1 MVRQVSAN
9 DSIVAAATPIGEA
22 AIAVV
27 RVSGSLCQELCK
39 DALRVP
45 YPTPR
50 RSTLARYLDINESL
64 IDDVIFVFYEAKK
77 SYTGESSLE
86 ISSHGNPL
94 ISKKIIEDLVV
105 RGCRL
110 AEPGEYTKRAFL
122 SGRIDLTQ
130 AESVATLIKASSDRA
145 LEVARI
151 QLRGDLGKK
160 IRGLQSQLLDLQAN
174 LEAYIDFPEED
185 LPVEDMKGQ
194 SSALANLIAEVDHL
208 SQSAGCTQLLEA
220 GIRCLIV
227 GSPNAGKSS
236 LYNLL
241 CGEERAIVSEESG
254 TTRDYLSSRI
264 DVGPFM
270 VEMMDTAGL
279 CEGGSTVERLGIE
292 RTLQL
297 SEEADCFLFV
307 LDSTLPSPE
316 SVSKDLAKNINA
328 ENCLVLENKIDL
340 DNSKDFHDFL
350 PDFPHL
356 RLSLETGEGLDH
368 CRRAIELMMQKL
380 IPPPSEDCMIVN
392 ARHAANLAIS
402 GDFLREALRLL
413 LEDMSM
419 ELSLLEIT
427 SAIDALGEI
436 VGKTNNEDMLDRLFH
451 SFCIG
456 K

>member
-1 MVRQVSAN
+1 VSAN
-9 DSIVAAATPIGEA
+9 DSIVAAATPIGES
-22 AIAVV
+22 AIAVI
-27 RVSGSLCQELCK
+27 RVSGTLCQELCK

-50 RSTLARYLDINESL
+50 RSILAGYRDIEECL
-64 IDDVIFVFYEAKK
+64 IDDVIFVFYEEQN
-77 SYTGESSLE
+77 SYTGEPSLE

-94 ISKKIIEDLVV
+94 ITKKIIEDLVA

-122 SGRIDLTQ
+122 SGRMDLTQ
-130 AESVATLIKASSDRA
+130 AESVATLIKASSERA

-160 IRGLQSQLLDLQAN
+160 ISDLQSRLLDLQAN

-185 LPVEDMKGQ
+185 LPSEDIKGP
-194 SSALANLIAEVDHL
+194 SDALANLIAEVDHL
-208 SQSAGCTQLLEA
+208 SQSAGCAQLLEA

-241 CGEERAIVSEESG
+241 CGEQRAIVSEESG
-254 TTRDYLSSRI
+254 TTRDYLFSRI
-264 DVGPFM
+264 EIGPFM
-270 VEMMDTAGL
+270 VEMIDTAGL

-307 LDSTLPSPE
+307 LDSTLPFPD
-316 SVSKDLAKNINA
+316 SVGKVLAEKINA
-328 ENCLVLENKIDL
+328 ENCLIFENKIDL
-340 DNSKDFHDFL
+340 DDSQDLNNFQ
-350 PDFPHL
+350 HL
-356 RLSLETGEGLDH
+356 RLSLQTCEGLGD
-368 CRRAIELMMQKL
+368 CRTAIELMMQKL
-380 IPPPSEDCMIVN
+380 VPPPSDECMIVN

-402 GDFLREALRLL
+402 SDFLREAHRLL
-413 LEDMSM
+413 LEGLSI
-419 ELSLLEIT
+419 ELSILEIT
-427 SAIDALGEI
+427 SGIGALGEI

>member
-1 MVRQVSAN
+1 VSAN

-27 RVSGSLCQELCK
+27 RVSGALCLELCK
-39 DALRVP
+39 NALRVP

-50 RSTLARYLDINESL
+50 RSTLAKYLDINECL
-64 IDDVIFVFYEAKK
+64 IDDVIFVFYEANK
-77 SYTGESSLE
+77 SYTGEPSLE

-160 IRGLQSQLLDLQAN
+160 IRGLQSKLLDLQAS

-185 LPVEDMKGQ
+185 LPSEDMKGPP
-194 SSALANLIAEVDHL
+194 STLANLILEVDHL
-208 SQSAGCTQLLEA
+208 SQSAGCAQLLET

-241 CGEERAIVSEESG
+241 CGEDRAIVSEESG

-307 LDSTLPSPE
+307 LDSTLPSPK
-316 SVSKDLAKNINA
+316 SVSKYLAKNINRA
-328 ENCLVLENKIDL
+328 NCLVLENKIDL
-340 DNSKDFHDFL
+340 DNSKNFHDFL
-350 PDFPHL
+350 PDFQHL
-356 RLSLETGEGLDH
+356 RLSIETGEGLND
-368 CRRAIELMMQKL
+368 CRTAIEQMMGKL
-380 IPPPSEDCMIVN
+380 IPPPSEEFMIVN
-392 ARHAANLAIS
+392 ARHASNLAIS
-402 GDFLREALRLL
+402 GDFLREAHRLL
-413 LEDMSM
+413 LEDMSI

-427 SAIDALGEI
+427 SGINALGEI
-436 VGKTNNEDMLDRLFH
+436 VGKTNNEDMLDRLFN

>member
-1 MVRQVSAN
+1 MSAN
-9 DSIVAAATPIGEA
+9 DSIVAAATPIGES
-22 AIAVV
+22 AIAVI
-27 RVSGSLCQELCK
+27 RVSGTHCSTLCK

-50 RSTLARYLDINESL
+50 RSILAGYRDIEECL
-64 IDDVIFVFYEAKK
+64 IDDVIFVFYEEQN
-77 SYTGESSLE
+77 SYTGEPSLE

-94 ISKKIIEDLVV
+94 ITKKIIEDLVA

-122 SGRIDLTQ
+122 SGRMDLTQ
-130 AESVATLIKASSDRA
+130 AESVATLIKASSERA

-160 IRGLQSQLLDLQAN
+160 ISDLQSRLLDLQAN

-185 LPVEDMKGQ
+185 LPSEDIKGP
-194 SSALANLIAEVDHL
+194 SDALANLIAEVDHL
-208 SQSAGCTQLLEA
+208 SQSAGCAQLLEA

-241 CGEERAIVSEESG
+241 CGEQRAIVSEESG
-254 TTRDYLSSRI
+254 TTRDYLFSRI
-264 DVGPFM
+264 EIGPFM
-270 VEMMDTAGL
+270 VEMIDTAGL

-307 LDSTLPSPE
+307 LDSTLPFPD
-316 SVSKDLAKNINA
+316 SVGKVLAEKINA
-328 ENCLVLENKIDL
+328 ENCLIFENKIDL
-340 DNSKDFHDFL
+340 DDSQDLNNFL
-350 PDFPHL
+350 PNFQHL
-356 RLSLETGEGLDH
+356 RLSLQTCEGLGD
-368 CRRAIELMMQKL
+368 CRTAIELMMQKL
-380 IPPPSEDCMIVN
+380 VPPPSDECMIVN

-402 GDFLREALRLL
+402 SDFLREAHRLL
-413 LEDMSM
+413 LEGLSI
-419 ELSLLEIT
+419 ELSILEIT
-427 SAIDALGEI
+427 SGIGALGEI

>member
-1 MVRQVSAN
+1 MSVN
-9 DSIVAAATPIGEA
+9 DSIVAAATPIGES

-27 RVSGSLCQELCK
+27 RVSGAFCQKLCK

-45 YPTPR
+45 YPIPR
-50 RSTLARYLDINESL
+50 RASLAGYRDINELL
-64 IDDVIFVFYEAKK
+64 IDDVIFVFYEEHN
-77 SYTGESSLE
+77 SYTGEASLE

-94 ISKKIIEDLVV
+94 ITKKIIEDLVA

-122 SGRIDLTQ
+122 SGRMDLTQ

-160 IRGLQSQLLDLQAN
+160 IRDLQARLLDLQAN

-185 LPVEDMKGQ
+185 LPAEDTKGP
-194 SSALANLIAEVDHL
+194 SSTLATLIAEVDHL
-208 SQSAGCTQLLEA
+208 SQSAGCSQLLEA

-241 CGEERAIVSEESG
+241 CGEDRAIVSEESG

-264 DVGPFM
+264 EVGPFV

-279 CEGGSTVERLGIE
+279 CEGGSSVERLGIE

-307 LDSTLPSPE
+307 LDSSLPSPE
-316 SVSKDLAKNINA
+316 SVSKLLVENINT

-340 DNSKDFHDFL
+340 DDSKNFHSFL
-350 PDFPHL
+350 PDFKHL
-356 RLSLETGEGLDH
+356 RLSIETSEGLDD
-368 CRRAIELMMQKL
+368 CRTAIEQMMQKL
-380 IPPPSEDCMIVN
+380 IPSPSEECMIVN
-392 ARHAANLAIS
+392 ARHAVNLAIS
-402 GDFLREALRLL
+402 GDFLREAHRLL
-413 LEDMSM
+413 LENMSI
-419 ELSLLEIT
+419 EFSLLEIT
-427 SAIDALGEI
+427 SGIGALGEI
-436 VGKTNNEDMLDRLFH
+436 VGKTDNEDMLDRLFN

>member
-1 MVRQVSAN
+1 MSAN

>member
-1 MVRQVSAN
+1 MSAN
-9 DSIVAAATPIGEA
+9 DSIVAAATPIGES
-22 AIAVV
+22 AIAVI
-27 RVSGSLCQELCK
+27 RVSGALCQKLCK
-39 DALRVP
+39 GALRVP

-50 RSTLARYLDINESL
+50 RSILAGYRDIEECL
-64 IDDVIFVFYEAKK
+64 IDDVIFVFYEEQN
-77 SYTGESSLE
+77 SYTGEPSLE

-94 ISKKIIEDLVV
+94 ITKKIIEDLVS

-122 SGRIDLTQ
+122 SGRMDLTQ
-130 AESVATLIKASSDRA
+130 AESVATLIKASSERA

-160 IRGLQSQLLDLQAN
+160 ISDLQSRLLDLQAN

-185 LPVEDMKGQ
+185 LPVEEMKGP
-194 SSALANLIAEVDHL
+194 SSALANLIVEVDHL
-208 SQSAGCTQLLEA
+208 SQSAGCAQLLEA

-241 CGEERAIVSEESG
+241 CGEQRAIVSEESG

-264 DVGPFM
+264 EIGPFM
-270 VEMMDTAGL
+270 VEMIDTAGL

-307 LDSTLPSPE
+307 LDSALPSPE
-316 SVSKDLAKNINA
+316 SVSKDLANNINA

-340 DNSKDFHDFL
+340 KDSKDFNDFL
-350 PDFPHL
+350 PDYRHL
-356 RLSLETGEGLDH
+356 RLSIETGEGLND
-368 CRRAIELMMQKL
+368 CRSAIKEMIEKI
-380 IPPPSEDCMIVN
+380 IPPPSEECMIVN
-392 ARHAANLAIS
+392 ARHAANLAIA
-402 GDFLREALRLL
+402 GDFLREAHRLL
-413 LEDMSM
+413 LEGLSI
-419 ELSLLEIT
+419 ELSILEIT
-427 SAIDALGEI
+427 SGIGALGEI

>member
-1 MVRQVSAN
+1 MSAN
-9 DSIVAAATPIGEA
+9 DCIVAAATPIGEA

-50 RSTLARYLDINESL
+50 RSTLAKYLDINECT

-77 SYTGESSLE
+77 SYTGEPSLE

-94 ISKKIIEDLVV
+94 ISKKIIEDLVA

-151 QLRGDLGKK
+151 QLHGDLGKK
-160 IRGLQSQLLDLQAN
+160 IRELQSQLLDLQAS

-185 LPVEDMKGQ
+185 LPSEDMKGPP
-194 SSALANLIAEVDHL
+194 STLANLILEVDHL
-208 SQSAGCTQLLEA
+208 SQSACCAQLLET

-241 CGEERAIVSEESG
+241 CGEDRAIVSEESG

-316 SVSKDLAKNINA
+316 SVSKDLANNIKA

-340 DNSKDFHDFL
+340 ENSKNFNEFL
-350 PDFPHL
+350 PDFQHL
-356 RLSLETGEGLDH
+356 RLSIETGEGLND
-368 CRRAIELMMQKL
+368 CRTAIEQMMEKL
-380 IPPPSEDCMIVN
+380 IPPPSEECMIVN
-392 ARHAANLAIS
+392 ARHAANLS
-402 GDFLREALRLL
+402 KTGDFLREAHRLL
-413 LEDMSM
+413 LEDMSI

-427 SAIDALGEI
+427 SGIEALGEI

>member
-1 MVRQVSAN
+1 VSAN
-9 DSIVAAATPIGEA
+9 DSIVAAATPIGES

-27 RVSGSLCQELCK
+27 RVSGAFCQKLCK

-45 YPTPR
+45 YPIPR
-50 RSTLARYLDINESL
+50 RASLAGYRDINELL
-64 IDDVIFVFYEAKK
+64 IDDVIFVFYEEHN
-77 SYTGESSLE
+77 SYTGEASLE

-94 ISKKIIEDLVV
+94 ITKKIIEDLVA

-122 SGRIDLTQ
+122 SGRMDLTQ

-160 IRGLQSQLLDLQAN
+160 IRDLQARLLDLQAN

-185 LPVEDMKGQ
+185 LPAEDMKGP
-194 SSALANLIAEVDHL
+194 SSTLATLIAEVDHL
-208 SQSAGCTQLLEA
+208 SQSAGCSQLLEA

-241 CGEERAIVSEESG
+241 CGEDRAIVSEESG

-264 DVGPFM
+264 EVGPFV

-279 CEGGSTVERLGIE
+279 CEGGSSVERLGIE

-307 LDSTLPSPE
+307 LDSSLPSPE
-316 SVSKDLAKNINA
+316 SVSKLLVENINT

-340 DNSKDFHDFL
+340 DDSKNFHSFL
-350 PDFPHL
+350 PDFKHL
-356 RLSLETGEGLDH
+356 RLSIETSEGLDD
-368 CRRAIELMMQKL
+368 CRTAIEQMMQKL
-380 IPPPSEDCMIVN
+380 IPSPSEECMIVN
-392 ARHAANLAIS
+392 ARHAVNLAIS
-402 GDFLREALRLL
+402 GDFLREAHRLL
-413 LEDMSM
+413 LENMSI
-419 ELSLLEIT
+419 EFLLPEIT
-427 SAIDALGEI
+427 SGIGALGEI
-436 VGKTNNEDMLDRLFH
+436 VGKTDNEDMLDRLFN

>member
-1 MVRQVSAN
+1 MSAN

-77 SYTGESSLE
+77 SYTGEPSLE

>member
-1 MVRQVSAN
+1 VSAN
-9 DSIVAAATPIGEA
+9 DSIVAAATPIGES

-27 RVSGSLCQELCK
+27 RVSGAFCQKLCK

-45 YPTPR
+45 YPIPR
-50 RSTLARYLDINESL
+50 RASLAGYRDINELL
-64 IDDVIFVFYEAKK
+64 IDDVIFVFYEEHN
-77 SYTGESSLE
+77 SYTGEASLE

-94 ISKKIIEDLVV
+94 ITKKIIEDLVA

-122 SGRIDLTQ
+122 SGRMDLTQ

-160 IRGLQSQLLDLQAN
+160 IRDLQARLLDLQAN

-185 LPVEDMKGQ
+185 LPAEDMKGP
-194 SSALANLIAEVDHL
+194 SSTLATLIAEVDHL
-208 SQSAGCTQLLEA
+208 SQSAGCSQLLEA

-241 CGEERAIVSEESG
+241 CGEDRAIVSEESG

-264 DVGPFM
+264 EVGPFV

-279 CEGGSTVERLGIE
+279 CEGGSSVERLGIE

-307 LDSTLPSPE
+307 LDSSLPSPE
-316 SVSKDLAKNINA
+316 SVSKLLVENINT

-340 DNSKDFHDFL
+340 DDSKNFHSFL
-350 PDFPHL
+350 PDFKHL
-356 RLSLETGEGLDH
+356 RLSIETSEGLDD
-368 CRRAIELMMQKL
+368 CRTAIEQMMQKL
-380 IPPPSEDCMIVN
+380 IPSPSEECMIVN
-392 ARHAANLAIS
+392 ARHAVNLAIS
-402 GDFLREALRLL
+402 GDFLREAHRLL
-413 LEDMSM
+413 LENMSI
-419 ELSLLEIT
+419 EFSLIEIT
-427 SAIDALGEI
+427 SGIGALGEI
-436 VGKTNNEDMLDRLFH
+436 VGKTDNEDMLDRLFN

>member
-1 MVRQVSAN
+1 MSAN
-9 DSIVAAATPIGEA
+9 DSIVAAATPIGES

-27 RVSGSLCQELCK
+27 RVSGALCPKLCK

-50 RSTLARYLDINESL
+50 RSSLAGYRDINECL
-64 IDDVIFVFYEAKK
+64 IDDVIFVFYEEQS
-77 SYTGESSLE
+77 SYTGEPSLE

-94 ISKKIIEDLVV
+94 ITKKIIEDLVA

-110 AEPGEYTKRAFL
+110 ADPGEYTKRAFL
-122 SGRIDLTQ
+122 SGRMDLTQ

-160 IRGLQSQLLDLQAN
+160 IRDLQSRLLDLQAN

-185 LPVEDMKGQ
+185 LPAEEMKGP

-208 SQSAGCTQLLEA
+208 SQSAGCAQLLEA

-264 DVGPFM
+264 EIGPFM

-307 LDSTLPSPE
+307 LDSALPSPD
-316 SVSKDLAKNINA
+316 SVGKVLAENINA
-328 ENCLVLENKIDL
+328 ENCLILENKIDL
-340 DNSKDFHDFL
+340 DDSKDFHGFL
-350 PDFPHL
+350 PDLQHL
-356 RLSLETGEGLDH
+356 RLSIETGEGLDH
-368 CRRAIELMMQKL
+368 CRTAIELMMQKL
-380 IPPPSEDCMIVN
+380 IPPPSEDCIIVN

-402 GDFLREALRLL
+402 GDFLREAHRLL
-413 LEDMSM
+413 LEDMSI
-419 ELSLLEIT
+419 ELSLVEIT
-427 SAIDALGEI
+427 SGIDALGEI
-436 VGKTNNEDMLDRLFH
+436 VGKTDNEDMLDRLFN

>member
-77 SYTGESSLE
+77 SYTGEPSLE

>member
-1 MVRQVSAN
+1 M
-9 DSIVAAATPIGEA
+9 
-22 AIAVV
+22 
-27 RVSGSLCQELCK
+27 
-39 DALRVP
+39 
-45 YPTPR
+45 
-50 RSTLARYLDINESL
+50 NECL

-77 SYTGESSLE
+77 SYTGEPSLE

-94 ISKKIIEDLVV
+94 ITKKIIEDLVS

-122 SGRIDLTQ
+122 SGRMDLTQ

-160 IRGLQSQLLDLQAN
+160 IRDLQSRLLDLQAN

-185 LPVEDMKGQ
+185 LPSENMKGP
-194 SSALANLIAEVDHL
+194 SSTLGNLIAEVDHL
-208 SQSAGCTQLLEA
+208 SQSAGCAQLLEA

-241 CGEERAIVSEESG
+241 CGEDRAIVSEESG
-254 TTRDYLSSRI
+254 TTRDYLTSRI

-279 CEGGSTVERLGIE
+279 CEGGSKVERLGIE

-307 LDSTLPSPE
+307 LDSALPSPE
-316 SVSKDLAKNINA
+316 SVSKDLANYINV

-340 DNSKDFHDFL
+340 DNSKDFHEFL
-350 PDFPHL
+350 PDFQHL
-356 RLSLETGEGLDH
+356 RLSIETGEGVNDF
-368 CRRAIELMMQKL
+368 RKAIEQLLEKL
-380 IPPPSEDCMIVN
+380 IPPSSEDCMIVN
-392 ARHAANLAIS
+392 SRHAANLAMS
-402 GDFLREALRLL
+402 GDFLREAHRIL
-413 LEDMSM
+413 LEDMSI

-427 SAIDALGEI
+427 SGIDALGEI

>member
-1 MVRQVSAN
+1 VSAS
-9 DSIVAAATPIGEA
+9 DSIVASATPIGES

-27 RVSGSLCQELCK
+27 RVSGELCQRLCN
-39 DALRVP
+39 DALGFP

-50 RSTLARYLDINESL
+50 RSTLARYLDINECL

-77 SYTGESSLE
+77 SYTGEPSLE

-160 IRGLQSQLLDLQAN
+160 IRDLQSQLLDLQAN
-174 LEAYIDFPEED
+174 LEAYVDFPEED
-185 LPVEDMKGQ
+185 LPAEDMKGPP
-194 SSALANLIAEVDHL
+194 STLANLIIEVDHL
-208 SQSAGCTQLLEA
+208 SKSAGCAQLLET

-241 CGEERAIVSEESG
+241 CGEDRAIVSEESG
-254 TTRDYLSSRI
+254 TTRDYLTSRI

-279 CEGGSTVERLGIE
+279 CEGGSKVERLGIE

-307 LDSTLPSPE
+307 LDSALPSPE
-316 SVSKDLAKNINA
+316 SVSKDLANYINV

-340 DNSKDFHDFL
+340 DNSKDFHEFL
-350 PDFPHL
+350 PDFQHL
-356 RLSLETGEGLDH
+356 RLSIETGEGVNDF
-368 CRRAIELMMQKL
+368 RKAIEQLLEKL
-380 IPPPSEDCMIVN
+380 IPPSSEDCMIVN
-392 ARHAANLAIS
+392 SRHAANLAMS
-402 GDFLREALRLL
+402 GDFLREAHRIL
-413 LEDMSM
+413 LEDMSI

-427 SAIDALGEI
+427 SGIDALGEI

>member
-1 MVRQVSAN
+1 VSAN

-50 RSTLARYLDINESL
+50 RSILARYLDINESL

-77 SYTGESSLE
+77 SYTGEPSLE

>member
-1 MVRQVSAN
+1 MSAN
-9 DSIVAAATPIGEA
+9 DCIVAAATPIGEA

-50 RSTLARYLDINESL
+50 RSTLAKYLDINECI

-77 SYTGESSLE
+77 SYTGEPSLE

-160 IRGLQSQLLDLQAN
+160 IRGLQSQLLDLQAS

-185 LPVEDMKGQ
+185 LPSEDKKGPP
-194 SSALANLIAEVDHL
+194 STLANLILEVDHL
-208 SQSAGCTQLLEA
+208 SQSAGCAQLLET

-241 CGEERAIVSEESG
+241 CGEDRAIVSEERG

-328 ENCLVLENKIDL
+328 TNCLVLENKIDL
-340 DNSKDFHDFL
+340 GNSKNFHDFL
-350 PDFPHL
+350 PDFQHL
-356 RLSLETGEGLDH
+356 RLSIETGEGLND
-368 CRRAIELMMQKL
+368 CRTAIVQMMEKL
-380 IPPPSEDCMIVN
+380 IPPPSEECMIVN
-392 ARHAANLAIS
+392 ARHAANLSITA
-402 GDFLREALRLL
+402 DFLREAHRLL
-413 LEDMSM
+413 LEDMSI

-427 SAIDALGEI
+427 SGIDALGEI

>member
-1 MVRQVSAN
+1 MSAN
-9 DSIVAAATPIGEA
+9 DSIVAAATPIGES

-27 RVSGSLCQELCK
+27 RVSGSLCQKLCK

-50 RSTLARYLDINESL
+50 RSSLAGYRDMNECL

-77 SYTGESSLE
+77 SYTGEPSLE

-94 ISKKIIEDLVV
+94 ITKKIIEDLVS

-122 SGRIDLTQ
+122 SGRMDLTQ

-160 IRGLQSQLLDLQAN
+160 IRDLQSRLLDLQAN

-185 LPVEDMKGQ
+185 LPSENMKGP
-194 SSALANLIAEVDHL
+194 SSTLGNLIAEVDHL
-208 SQSAGCTQLLEA
+208 SQSAGCAQLLEA

-241 CGEERAIVSEESG
+241 CGEDRAIVSEESG
-254 TTRDYLSSRI
+254 TTRDYLTSRI

-279 CEGGSTVERLGIE
+279 CEGGSKVERLGIE

-307 LDSTLPSPE
+307 LDSALPSPE
-316 SVSKDLAKNINA
+316 SVSKDLANNINA

-340 DNSKDFHDFL
+340 KDSMDFNDFL
-350 PDFPHL
+350 PDYRHL
-356 RLSLETGEGLDH
+356 RLSIETGEGLND
-368 CRRAIELMMQKL
+368 CRSAIKEMIEKI
-380 IPPPSEDCMIVN
+380 IPPPSEECMIVN
-392 ARHAANLAIS
+392 ARHAANLAIA
-402 GDFLREALRLL
+402 GDFLRDAHRLL
-413 LEDMSM
+413 LEGLSI
-419 ELSLLEIT
+419 ELSILEIT
-427 SAIDALGEI
+427 SGIGALGEI
-436 VGKTNNEDMLDRLFH
+436 VGKTNNE
-451 SFCIG
+451 
-456 K
+456 

>member
-1 MVRQVSAN
+1 MSAN
-9 DSIVAAATPIGEA
+9 DSIVAAATPIGES
-22 AIAVV
+22 AIAVI
-27 RVSGSLCQELCK
+27 RVSGTHCSTLCK

-50 RSTLARYLDINESL
+50 RSILAGYRDIEECL
-64 IDDVIFVFYEAKK
+64 IDDVIFVFYEEQN
-77 SYTGESSLE
+77 SYTGEPSLE

-94 ISKKIIEDLVV
+94 ITKKIIEDLVA

-122 SGRIDLTQ
+122 SGRMDLTQ
-130 AESVATLIKASSDRA
+130 AESVATLIKASSERA

-160 IRGLQSQLLDLQAN
+160 ISDLQSRLLDLQAN

-185 LPVEDMKGQ
+185 LPSEDIKGP
-194 SSALANLIAEVDHL
+194 SDALANLIAEVDHL
-208 SQSAGCTQLLEA
+208 SQSAGCAQLLEA

-241 CGEERAIVSEESG
+241 CGEQRAIVSEESG
-254 TTRDYLSSRI
+254 TTRDYLFSRI
-264 DVGPFM
+264 EIGPFM
-270 VEMMDTAGL
+270 VEMIDTAGL
-279 CEGGSTVERLGIE
+279 CEGGSIVERLGIE

-307 LDSTLPSPE
+307 LDSTLPFPD
-316 SVSKDLAKNINA
+316 SVGKVLAEKINA
-328 ENCLVLENKIDL
+328 ENCLIFENKIDL
-340 DNSKDFHDFL
+340 DDSQDLNNFL
-350 PDFPHL
+350 PNFQHL
-356 RLSLETGEGLDH
+356 RLSLQTCEGLGD
-368 CRRAIELMMQKL
+368 CRTAIELMMQKL
-380 IPPPSEDCMIVN
+380 VPPPSDECMIVN

-402 GDFLREALRLL
+402 SDFLREAHRLL
-413 LEDMSM
+413 LEGLSI
-419 ELSLLEIT
+419 ELSILEIT
-427 SAIDALGEI
+427 SGIGALGEI

>member
-1 MVRQVSAN
+1 MSAN
-9 DSIVAAATPIGEA
+9 DCIVAAATPIGEA

-50 RSTLARYLDINESL
+50 RSTLAKYLDINECI

-77 SYTGESSLE
+77 SYTGEPSLE

-160 IRGLQSQLLDLQAN
+160 IRGLQSQLLDLQAS

-185 LPVEDMKGQ
+185 LPSEDMKGP
-194 SSALANLIAEVDHL
+194 SSTLANLILEVDHL
-208 SQSAGCTQLLEA
+208 LQSAGCAQLLET
-220 GIRCLIV
+220 GVRCLIV

-270 VEMMDTAGL
+270 VEMIDTAGL

-328 ENCLVLENKIDL
+328 TNCLVLENKIDL
-340 DNSKDFHDFL
+340 DNSKNFHNFL
-350 PDFPHL
+350 PDFKHL
-356 RLSLETGEGLDH
+356 RLSIETGEGLID
-368 CRRAIELMMQKL
+368 CRTAIEQMMEKL

-392 ARHAANLAIS
+392 ARHAANLSIT
-402 GDFLREALRLL
+402 GDFLREAHRLL
-413 LEDMSM
+413 LEDMSI

-427 SAIDALGEI
+427 SGIEALGEI
-436 VGKTNNEDMLDRLFH
+436 VGKTNNEDMLDRLFN

>member
-1 MVRQVSAN
+1 MSAN

-50 RSTLARYLDINESL
+50 RSILARYLDINESL

-77 SYTGESSLE
+77 SYTGEPSLE

>member
-1 MVRQVSAN
+1 MSAN
-9 DSIVAAATPIGEA
+9 DSIVAAATPIGES
-22 AIAVV
+22 AIAVI
-27 RVSGSLCQELCK
+27 RVSGTLCSTLCK

-50 RSTLARYLDINESL
+50 RSILAGYRDIEECL
-64 IDDVIFVFYEAKK
+64 IDDVIFVFYEEQN
-77 SYTGESSLE
+77 SYTGEPSLE

-94 ISKKIIEDLVV
+94 ITKKIIEDLVA

-110 AEPGEYTKRAFL
+110 AEPGEYTKRAYL
-122 SGRIDLTQ
+122 SGRMDLTQ
-130 AESVATLIKASSDRA
+130 AESVATLIKASSERA

-160 IRGLQSQLLDLQAN
+160 ISDLQSRLLDLQAN

-185 LPVEDMKGQ
+185 LPSEDIKGP
-194 SSALANLIAEVDHL
+194 SDALANLIAEVDHL
-208 SQSAGCTQLLEA
+208 SQSAGCAQLLEA

-241 CGEERAIVSEESG
+241 CGEQRAIVSEESG
-254 TTRDYLSSRI
+254 TTRDYLFSRI
-264 DVGPFM
+264 EIGPFM
-270 VEMMDTAGL
+270 VEMIDTAGL

-307 LDSTLPSPE
+307 LDSTLPFPD
-316 SVSKDLAKNINA
+316 SVGKVLAEKINA
-328 ENCLVLENKIDL
+328 ENCLIFENKIDL
-340 DNSKDFHDFL
+340 DDSQDLNNFL
-350 PDFPHL
+350 PNFQHL
-356 RLSLETGEGLDH
+356 RLSLQTCEGLGD
-368 CRRAIELMMQKL
+368 CRTAIELMMQKL
-380 IPPPSEDCMIVN
+380 VPPPSDECMIVN

-402 GDFLREALRLL
+402 SDFLREAHRLL
-413 LEDMSM
+413 LEGLSI
-419 ELSLLEIT
+419 ELSILEIT
-427 SAIDALGEI
+427 SGIGALGEI

>member
-1 MVRQVSAN
+1 MSAN

-77 SYTGESSLE
+77 SYTGEPSLE

-122 SGRIDLTQ
+122 SGRFDLTQ